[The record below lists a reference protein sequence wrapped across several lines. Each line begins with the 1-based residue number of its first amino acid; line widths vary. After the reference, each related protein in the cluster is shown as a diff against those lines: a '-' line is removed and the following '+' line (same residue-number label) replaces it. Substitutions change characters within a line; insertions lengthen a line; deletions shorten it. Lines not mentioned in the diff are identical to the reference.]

1 MGLSD
6 PIADLLTRIRNAS
19 HAKHRYI
26 DIAHSHMNEA
36 IVKVLKEQ
44 GFVVQFLVKEE
55 DRKKT
60 MRVFIRYSAGREAVI
75 HGIKRV
81 SKPSL
86 RKYVSCKKIPRV
98 LGGMGISILSTPK
111 GVLDGD
117 KARELNVGGEL
128 LCLAW

>member
-19 HAKHRYI
+19 KAKHKFI
-26 DIAHSHMNEA
+26 DMAHSQMNEA

-44 GFVVQFLVKEE
+44 GFVAQFLVKEE
-55 DRKKT
+55 NRKKM
-60 MRVFIRYSAGREAVI
+60 MRIFIRYSVGREPVI
-75 HGIKRV
+75 NALKRV

-86 RKYVSCKKIPRV
+86 RRYVSCKQIPRV

-111 GVLDGD
+111 GVLDGE

-128 LCLAW
+128 ICLAW